1 MRLQN
6 ILDTVS
12 TCQREIL
19 VEEAELVALE
29 ACEGLPDVAADPGKV
44 RLVAVERQHLLVR
57 HDPRP
62 VPGIKKRIR
71 QNNSV
76 IRISSLLT
84 LCSTCT
90 TFPGLGRPDSG

>member
-1 MRLQN
+1 MQFQLG
-6 ILDTVS
+6 TV
-12 TCQREIL
+12 TCQREIF

-62 VPGIKKRIR
+62 VPGNSGLNR
-71 QNNSV
+71 QNNKYPYSD
-76 IRISSLLT
+76 LFLT